1 MNYKM
6 PGTKIVQTLPA
17 FLKLHRIKKD
27 DNTSQKVSTHTRIGG
42 KDENGEVIYGGNYH
56 IPEEALPMFWKLY
69 VKWVFDLGHKEYLTE
84 TQDIENGG
92 PLLVDI
98 DMRFAE
104 EIIERQI
111 KLNLILLILKI
122 ECKNRKFLDRDSKKM
137 ISIFKYKN
145 RLWFY

>member
-27 DNTSQKVSTHTRIGG
+27 DNTSQKISTHTRIGG

-69 VKWVFDLGHKEYLTE
+69 VKWVFELGHKEYLTE

-98 DMRFAE
+98 DMRFSE
-104 EIIERQI
+104 EITERQLEDDEI
-111 KLNLILLILKI
+111 VSLYHL
-122 ECKNRKFLDRDSKKM
+122 
-137 ISIFKYKN
+137 Y
-145 RLWFY
+145 Y